1 MFQNK
6 KKNFDRLVAF
16 GLLYWFFANKKRI
29 MSELIEVVPHEHNW
43 ANIFE
48 KEAAIIKE
56 ALGNNCLE
64 IHHVGSTS
72 VLGLAAKP
80 KIDIIA
86 VVSFLFFD
94 KSLLEYEGYK
104 YRGGF
109 NIPFRKCFTIR
120 AADRN
125 INLHIFEE
133 NDPEIEL
140 NILFR
145 DYLRKMPEV
154 RDEYAA
160 LKYKLI
166 AEESSHEKN
175 AHIYRGYTLE
185 KNDFIQNVLK
195 KLHFNKSRFVLCTHH
210 AEWIAAKHFRKHYF
224 FDPRSVEDRY
234 TWTFKSE
241 EHAHLIFYK
250 GVEIVGYAHI
260 QFWQDKR
267 CAIRIIVVDEGNR
280 NQGLGSNFLRLIE
293 KWLKSLSVKSIHAES
308 RQSSLGFY
316 LKNGYAEIPFNNPEN
331 YESDPRDIAV
341 GKVL

>member
-1 MFQNK
+1 MQK
-6 KKNFDRLVAF
+6 IDRVEIKP
-16 GLLYWFFANKKRI
+16 YD
-29 MSELIEVVPHEHNW
+29 PNW
-43 ANIFE
+43 TNIFE

-72 VLGLAAKP
+72 VLGLAAKTT
-80 KIDIIA
+80 IDIIA

-94 KSLLEYEGYK
+94 KSLLEDEGYK

-120 AADRN
+120 TADRN
-125 INLHIFEE
+125 INLHVFEE

-166 AEESSHEKN
+166 VEESSHEKN
-175 AHIYRGYTLE
+175 TSIYRGYTLA
-185 KNDFIQNVLK
+185 KNDFIQNILK
-195 KLHFNKSRFVLCTHH
+195 QSGFNKNRFVLCTHH
-210 AEWIAAKHFRKHYF
+210 AEWVSAKHFRNYYF
-224 FDPRSVEDRY
+224 FDPRSIEDPY
-234 TWTFKSE
+234 TWTFNHG
-241 EHAHLIFYK
+241 EHSHLILYN
-250 GVEIVGYAHI
+250 GVDNVGYVHI
-260 QFWQDKR
+260 QFWPEGR
-267 CAIRIIVVDEGNR
+267 AAIRIIVVDENKQ
-280 NQGLGSNFLRLIE
+280 NQGMGSNFLRLIE
-293 KWLKSLSVKSIHAES
+293 KWLKSSGIKSIHAES
-308 RQSSLGFY
+308 RKESLGFY
-316 LKNGYAEIPFNNPEN
+316 LKNGYTEMPFNDPDD
-331 YESDPRDIAV
+331 YEPDEGDIAV

>member
-1 MFQNK
+1 
-6 KKNFDRLVAF
+6 
-16 GLLYWFFANKKRI
+16 
-29 MSELIEVVPHEHNW
+29 MSELIEVVPYDPNW

-48 KEAAIIKE
+48 KESVIIKK
-56 ALGNNCLE
+56 ALGNNCIE

-72 VLGLAAKP
+72 VLALAAKP

-94 KSLLEYEGYK
+94 KSLLENEGYE

-109 NIPFRKCFTIR
+109 NLPLRKCFTIR
-120 AADRN
+120 TADRN
-125 INLHIFEE
+125 INLHVFEE

-154 RDEYAA
+154 RDEYAL

-166 AEESSHEKN
+166 AEDSNHEKN
-175 AHIYRGYTLE
+175 ESIYRGYTLA

-195 KLHFNKSRFVLCTHH
+195 QSGFNKCRFVLCTHN
-210 AEWIAAKHFRKHYF
+210 AEWRAAKHFRKHYF
-224 FDPRSVEDRY
+224 FDPRSIEDPY
-234 TWTFKSE
+234 TWTFKHE
-241 EHAHLIFYK
+241 RHAHLILYK
-250 GVEIVGYAHI
+250 GVDIVGYAHI
-260 QFWQDKR
+260 QFWLEWR
-267 CAIRIIVVDEGNR
+267 AAIRIIVVDENKQ
-280 NQGLGSNFLRLIE
+280 NQGLGSNFLMLIE

-308 RQSSLGFY
+308 RKESLRFY
-316 LKNGYAEIPFNNPEN
+316 LKNGYAEMPFNDPDG
-331 YESDPRDIAV
+331 YKSDASDIGV